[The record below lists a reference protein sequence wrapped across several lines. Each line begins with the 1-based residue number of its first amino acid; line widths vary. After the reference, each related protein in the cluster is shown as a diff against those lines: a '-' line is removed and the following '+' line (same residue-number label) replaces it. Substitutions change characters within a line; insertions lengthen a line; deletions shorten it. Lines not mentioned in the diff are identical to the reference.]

1 MDWAWFA
8 RQMASMA
15 RDLLAQESVDATLG
29 RITHAATELVE
40 GCDAAGILVLRDD
53 AVRTLAATDD
63 LVVVSD
69 RVQGELR
76 EGPCF
81 DAAHS
86 RTGERVYRIPDFTAD
101 AGRWPRYAP
110 RAQELG
116 VGSMMGFLLYTEDE
130 DLGALNLYSRRPGAF
145 TEMSELAG
153 WLLASHAAI
162 AFSSARTHAQ
172 MEEAVATRHVIG
184 GHGHPHG
191 PSRTGRDAG
200 LRRPAPL
207 LAGEQ
212 RQAPRGRPA
221 DLREGRPDLS
231 SGHPRAGRAAP

>member
-29 RITHAATELVE
+29 RITHTATELVE
-40 GCDAAGILVLRDD
+40 GCDAAGILVLRGD

-69 RVQGELR
+69 RIQGELR

-81 DAAHS
+81 DAARS

-145 TEMSELAG
+145 AEASELAG

-184 GHGHPHG
+184 EAMGILMGRHGLDE
-191 PSRTGRDAG
+191 TQAFDV
-200 LRRPAPL
+200 LRRYSQ
-207 LAGEQ
+207 ENNVK
-212 RQAPRGRPA
+212 
-221 DLREGRPDLS
+221 LREVARQICEKGALT
-231 SGHPRAGRAAP
+231 

>member
-29 RITHAATELVE
+29 RITHTATELVE
-40 GCDAAGILVLRDD
+40 GCDAAGILVLRGD

-69 RVQGELR
+69 RIQGELR

-81 DAAHS
+81 DAARS

-101 AGRWPRYAP
+101 AVRWPRYAP

-145 TEMSELAG
+145 AEASELAG

-184 GHGHPHG
+184 EARGILMGRHGLDE
-191 PSRTGRDAG
+191 TQAFDV
-200 LRRPAPL
+200 LRRYSQ
-207 LAGEQ
+207 ENNVK
-212 RQAPRGRPA
+212 
-221 DLREGRPDLS
+221 LREVARQICEKGALT
-231 SGHPRAGRAAP
+231 